1 MNYKDVL
8 KSVFCENRG
17 YNRKKLYLHQILI
30 AEFCTLNYLYTIIL
44 QPNIFVN
51 NEIFYIFA
59 CYSKYMNIATT
70 YKLANAYIT
79 SNPVPV
85 KESVMWSRLRQGKK
99 KNLFASVRR
108 GVYMPVEIDNK
119 FIIGCNAVQDGVLAY
134 HSALEYYLLQTQE
147 FNEMYIHSTQN
158 FRPFEYLGET
168 YSYKKLKFLNNVVEI
183 NDSSGY
189 ALRVTS
195 ISQTL
200 VDCMYNINL
209 AGGIEELMYALAEC
223 PADGIVEEELLHCLE
238 LYDNKSLWQRAGF
251 LFSIFQK
258 KLHLSDDFFRKCK
271 RAMGNNQSYII
282 NPYFCNSFDKEWNL
296 CIPDNLQAQIKVL

>member
-1 MNYKDVL
+1 M
-8 KSVFCENRG
+8 
-17 YNRKKLYLHQILI
+17 
-30 AEFCTLNYLYTIIL
+30 
-44 QPNIFVN
+44 
-51 NEIFYIFA
+51 
-59 CYSKYMNIATT
+59 YMNIATT
-70 YKLANAYIT
+70 YKLANAHIT

-99 KNLFASVRR
+99 KNLLASVRR

-158 FRPFEYLGET
+158 FRPFEYLGEN
-168 YSYKKLKFLNNVVEI
+168 YSCKKLKFLSNVVEI

-223 PADGIVEEELLHCLE
+223 PADGIVEKELLHCLE

-251 LFSIFQK
+251 LFSIFNK

-271 RAMGNNQSYII
+271 MAMGNNQSYII

>member
-1 MNYKDVL
+1 
-8 KSVFCENRG
+8 
-17 YNRKKLYLHQILI
+17 
-30 AEFCTLNYLYTIIL
+30 
-44 QPNIFVN
+44 
-51 NEIFYIFA
+51 
-59 CYSKYMNIATT
+59 MNIATT

-79 SNPVPV
+79 SNPIPV

-99 KNLFASVRR
+99 KNLLASVRR

-168 YSYKKLKFLNNVVEI
+168 YSYKKLKFLNNIVEI
-183 NDSSGY
+183 NDGTGY
-189 ALRVTS
+189 VLRVTS

-223 PADGIVEEELLHCLE
+223 PADDIVEEELLHCLE

-251 LFSIFQK
+251 LFSMFRK
-258 KLHLSDDFFRKCK
+258 KLHLSDNFFRKCK
-271 RAMGNNQSYII
+271 MAMGNNQSYII